1 MTDAVRPTKRCLADL
16 GCEVPNLGTRL
27 SSLSHPLIVKAQS
40 LPAQSAAGGAERVK
54 VLTDRVWLKVKVD
67 TWRGVAS
74 NLRGERA
81 DEFSVLG
88 AHWWLGA
95 AGIRQGD
102 SAHHDF
108 YSVLGE
114 EAHRAGKNTCST
126 DSLLPNPWDMRR
138 LHAEAAVNA
147 QLILERVVRAAAAQS
162 LLNSDT
168 RTFLVGDRDVRVR
181 IRVQDDGQAYIVIGA
196 TGSLDP
202 QFFVALVSAIPG
214 VPVDDWMPEPGGPLK
229 LELGP
234 GEIVW
239 SAMMSAGAQQELL
252 NFA

>member
-16 GCEVPNLGTRL
+16 GCVVPDLGTRL

-67 TWRGVAS
+67 NWRGVAS
-74 NLRGERA
+74 DLHGEST
-81 DEFSVLG
+81 DELSAFG
-88 AHWWLGA
+88 AYWWLGA
-95 AGIRQGD
+95 GGTRQDD
-102 SAHHDF
+102 SAHRDF
-108 YSVLGE
+108 YSLVSE

-126 DSLLPNPWDMRR
+126 DFLLPSAWDVRR

-147 QLILERVVRAAAAQS
+147 QLILEKLVRAAAAQS

-181 IRVQDDGQAYIVIGA
+181 IRVQEDGQAYVVIGA
-196 TGSLDP
+196 TGSLDR
-202 QFFVALVSAIPG
+202 QFFIALISAIPG
-214 VPVDDWMPEPGGPLK
+214 MAADDWMPEPGGQ
-229 LELGP
+229 LGLDVAP

-239 SAMMSAGAQQELL
+239 SAMMSAEAQQELL